1 MNDDKLS
8 SKWIPAI
15 VNGASSPME
24 VAECTGCS
32 DHWSTHDTKKK
43 KHKTFEKAR
52 FHLK

>member
-32 DHWSTHDTKKK
+32 DHWSAHDTKKNPQNFWK
-43 KHKTFEKAR
+43 GKISS
-52 FHLK
+52 

>member
-1 MNDDKLS
+1 MNDDRLS

-43 KHKTFEKAR
+43 TQNFWKGKISS
-52 FHLK
+52 